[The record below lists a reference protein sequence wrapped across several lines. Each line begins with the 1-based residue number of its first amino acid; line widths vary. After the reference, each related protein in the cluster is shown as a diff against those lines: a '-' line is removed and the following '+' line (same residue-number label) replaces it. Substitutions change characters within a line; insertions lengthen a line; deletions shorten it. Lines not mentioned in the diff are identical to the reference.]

1 MIYLKKISLLIC
13 LDHLKLDVE
22 TVRTTIDSLLWLYT
36 ECAKTKI
43 STEALDESLKLLG
56 YSTQI
61 RQHFIQCYLSKAN
74 QLQTTLATDLALS
87 LPQYKNLSWRFDVQV
102 GFFRLT

>member
-1 MIYLKKISLLIC
+1 
-13 LDHLKLDVE
+13 
-22 TVRTTIDSLLWLYT
+22 LYT

-56 YSTQI
+56 FGTPI
-61 RQHFIQCYLSKAN
+61 RESFIQCYLSRAT

-87 LPQYKNLSWRFDVQV
+87 LPHYKDITWRFDVQV
-102 GFFRLT
+102 NFTFNFD